1 MKPKLSTQFIFLI
14 LLSVLGI
21 FTKCEIFQSN
31 KSRSKGINANLSTS
45 SYSDNPYLLHLLDR
59 LNAETNKAT
68 LFAQIDSL
76 YVGGHLRLR
85 QLNDQFLLLQSTT
98 SCKTSLEYSL
108 KISDLKDS
116 LAAIKMCRSI
126 HQIQA
131 LEALQIQSDQRLEQ
145 AQIVCFCLGLLLLF
159 IMGYKLFSSL
169 FNRYNTQ
176 PDTTLLPIK
185 NDDSAIKN
193 EDENDD
199 ISTQKSIL
207 DEEHLQASEQF
218 ITLTN
223 REKTRLKLVDIL
235 YVQAD
240 SGGVNYHTAH
250 GVYFNWQ
257 SLKSCLL
264 LLPESSFVQ
273 ISKTVVVARPAIIGK
288 TKSMVRMIN
297 NAELNIG
304 RAFQDNISDE

>member
-1 MKPKLSTQFIFLI
+1 M
-14 LLSVLGI
+14 
-21 FTKCEIFQSN
+21 FQSN
-31 KSRSKGINANLSTS
+31 ESRSKGINADLPAR
-45 SYSDNPYLLHLLDR
+45 SYSNNPYLQHLMDR

-76 YVGGHLRLR
+76 HAGGDLRLR
-85 QLNDQFLLLQSTT
+85 QLNNQLSLLQGAT

-116 LAAIKMCRSI
+116 LAAINMCRNI

-131 LEALQIQSDQRLEQ
+131 LEAQQRQSNRRLEQ
-145 AQIVCFCLGLLLLF
+145 AQIACFCLGLLLLF
-159 IMGYKLFSSL
+159 MIGYKLFSSV
-169 FNRYNTQ
+169 FNRHNTQ
-176 PDTTLLPIK
+176 PDTPLMPVK
-185 NDDSAIKN
+185 NDDAAVKN

-199 ISTQKSIL
+199 IPSQKSTL

-223 REKTRLKLVDIL
+223 REKTRLKLIDIL

-304 RAFQDNISDE
+304 RAFQDKISDE